1 MVSVLIIGQPNV
13 GKTSFLLNFARYLGL
28 EEVKFMIK
36 QPAGFISTRT
46 YTLDQAYD
54 TLISDDPH
62 KTDNIHSIKLNLPV
76 GKHNKVIRLVDSC
89 GLSDEGDINIKNRK
103 AMAQTLQELIE
114 SEIILHMIDL
124 SQFQSDFHLG
134 VIDQEIYSFLFNK
147 AGYKVLANKVDLDF
161 GFKKLS
167 KLNKV
172 VDKRLVIPISALY
185 QEGFTKV
192 KSFLLENV

>member
-36 QPAGFISTRT
+36 QPAGFVSTKT

-54 TLISDDPH
+54 DLISNEPH
-62 KTDNIHSIKLNLPV
+62 KTDNIQSIKLSLPI
-76 GKHNKVIRLVDSC
+76 GKQDKMIRLVDSC
-89 GLSDEGDINIKNRK
+89 GLTDDGHIDGDKRRS
-103 AMAQTLQELIE
+103 MAQTLQELID
-114 SEIILHMIDL
+114 SEIILHIIDL
-124 SQFQSDFHLG
+124 SQFQSELNLKR
-134 VIDQEIYSFLFNK
+134 IDQEIYSFLMNK
-147 AGYKVLANKVDLDF
+147 PAYKMLANKVDLDF
-161 GFKKLS
+161 NLNKLS

-185 QEGFTKV
+185 QEGFAKV
-192 KSFLLENV
+192 KAFLLENI